1 MKNLLFIAALLLT
14 GYFGFSQQVYVK
26 GYYRSNGT
34 YVQPH
39 YRTAPNHTVNDNWST
54 VGNVNPYTGKAGTK
68 PRQGSYTPSKT
79 YKTRVKPVYSKAYN
93 YPKAYQTKVAPVN
106 TYFDHD
112 KYKVSNEEARK
123 YYSNSPITKLMG
135 NVFYR

>member
-54 VGNVNPYTGKAGTK
+54 VGNVNPYTGKSGTK
-68 PRQGSYTPSKT
+68 PRQGSYTPPKTYNNYNYNRSYTPPKT
-79 YKTRVKPVYSKAYN
+79 YKTTVTPVYPSTYS
-93 YPKAYQTKVAPVN
+93 YPKTYKTKVYRSVP
-106 TYFDHD
+106 
-112 KYKVSNEEARK
+112 KYRK
-123 YYSNSPITKLMG
+123 TTPRVYYS
-135 NVFYR
+135 Y